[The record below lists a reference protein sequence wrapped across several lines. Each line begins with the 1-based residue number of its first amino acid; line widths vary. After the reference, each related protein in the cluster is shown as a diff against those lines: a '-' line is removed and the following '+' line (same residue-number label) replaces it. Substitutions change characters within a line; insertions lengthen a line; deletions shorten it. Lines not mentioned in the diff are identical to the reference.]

1 MKKSIHYMAALC
13 FAVSTLFL
21 QACQDDF
28 LDKPVQGA
36 LGDEV
41 LANAKGIEGLLT
53 GAYAALDGQGDFN
66 GGNGW
71 EAPPDNW
78 TYGSITGGE
87 AHKGSDGGDQT
98 PINAI
103 ATFTTG
109 GDNGFFNT
117 KWRALYEGVS
127 RANTVLKVLA
137 LLENMPAEEKANIEG
152 QAKFLRGHYYFELK
166 KMWNM
171 VPWIDET
178 TTDFNQ
184 PNDKDIWPM
193 IEADF
198 QAAYEKLPATQ
209 TLVGKANKW
218 AAGAYLGKTYLY
230 QKKFAEAATVF
241 TKVINE
247 GVTTNGLK
255 YDLVSFKDNFD
266 AATKNNAESVFA
278 IQMVANDGTLDITN
292 ANQGSMLN
300 FPYGTGAPFSCCGF
314 FQPSQMLTNMY
325 RTDANGLP
333 YISDYNSH
341 PIKNDLGL
349 TSAAPFTPDAG
360 PVDPRLDW
368 TVGRRGIPYHDWGL
382 FPGMNWVRDQTY
394 GGPYAPKKNIHR
406 QKTQDLYADLSSW
419 APGNAINVL
428 VIRFSDVLLMAAEAE
443 ANAGSLAKAEEY
455 VNRVRARAADK
466 SGWLYKY
473 INDSNPLAGF
483 STTPAANYVVKP
495 YPAGTFAAKGKEGA
509 LQAIYFERGIELA
522 MEGHRFFDLVRW
534 GVAENSLNAYFG
546 YESKITS
553 DLAGGKYLNAKNNY
567 FPIPQYQIDMS
578 VVNGATLLKQNP
590 GYN

>member
-1 MKKSIHYMAALC
+1 MVVLC
-13 FAVSTLFL
+13 MMTSGIFL
-21 QACQDDF
+21 QSCQDDF

-41 LANAKGIEGLLT
+41 LANEKGLNGLLT
-53 GAYAALDGQGDFN
+53 GAYAALDGQGDFT
-66 GGNGW
+66 GGSGW
-71 EAPPDNW
+71 ESAPDNW
-78 TYGSITGGE
+78 IYGEITAGD

-103 ATFTTG
+103 ATFQTG

-117 KWRALYEGVS
+117 KWNALYEGVT

-137 LLENMPAEEKANIEG
+137 LVESLSAEEKSGIEAE
-152 QAKFLRGHYYFELK
+152 AKFLRGHYYFELK

-184 PNDKDIWPM
+184 PNDQDIWPM

-198 QAAYEKLPATQ
+198 KFAYENLPATQ
-209 TLVGKANKW
+209 SEVGRANKW

-230 QKKFAEAATVF
+230 EHKDALAIPVF
-241 TKVINE
+241 TDVIAN
-247 GVTTNGLK
+247 GVTANGLK
-255 YDLVSFKDNFD
+255 YDLVAYKDNFD

-292 ANQGSMLN
+292 ANQGGMLN

-314 FQPSQMLTNMY
+314 YQPSQLLVNTF
-325 RTDANGLP
+325 RTDASGLP
-333 YISDYNSH
+333 YIDDYNAH
-341 PIKNDLGL
+341 PVKNDMGL
-349 TSAAPFTPDAG
+349 NSAASFTPDAG
-360 PVDPRLDW
+360 TLDPRLDW
-368 TVGRRGIPYHDWGL
+368 TVGRRDIPYHDWGL
-382 FPGMNWVRDQTY
+382 YPGMDWVRDQAY
-394 GGPYAPKKNIHR
+394 AGPYAPKKNIHR
-406 QKTQDLYADLSSW
+406 QKNQDIYADLSSW
-419 APGNAINVL
+419 GPGNAINVI
-428 VIRFSDVLLMAAEAE
+428 VIRFADVLLMAAEAE
-443 ANAGSLAKAEEY
+443 AAAGSVAKAEEY
-455 VNRVRARAADK
+455 VNRVRSRAADK

-473 INDSNPLAGF
+473 ISDANPLGGF
-483 STTPAANYVVKP
+483 STTPAANYAVAR
-495 YPAGTFAAKGKEGA
+495 YPTGSLAAKGKDNV
-509 LQAIYFERGIELA
+509 LKAIYYERGIELA

-534 GVAENSLNAYFG
+534 GIAEKQLTTFFS
-546 YESKITS
+546 YESKITT
-553 DLAGGKYLNAKNNY
+553 DLAGGKFLAGKNNY

-578 VVNGATLLKQNP
+578 VVSGTAKLKQNP